1 MKLSLVSLGSS
12 LGLVLA
18 TPTVRSTKA
27 ATRNCEEYMIPV
39 SVSSTVFIP
48 SFEHFNDDFDVV
60 DFVSYLARRDFQTA
74 LNPFSGTKN
83 VTGTYT
89 IGATICSPTKD
100 TAKSKT
106 LLLATHGLGYDR
118 RYWDSGIQAA
128 NYSFVDFALERGY
141 SVFFYDRLGTGSSSK
156 VSGYDEAQASTQLAI
171 LQQLTS
177 FLRSG
182 QYTGTL
188 GKPSKLVHVGHSF
201 GSSLSNALIATTP
214 QLSDAAILTGIAYN
228 GTQFGTVLES
238 FGLRIATGQAPGK
251 WTGRDNGYLT
261 WVDAPANAVAFY
273 KGGSY
278 DKEVLWYSEDNKQP
292 IAIIEF
298 LTLAT
303 LPAAAL
309 AFTGPTMVISGE
321 FDWIVCGGNCVGV
334 LDHPTKELFP
344 NATDLQINVHPKAGH
359 GFNFAYNATG
369 AYTAMLDYLNKH
381 NL

>member
-118 RYWDSGIQAA
+118 RC
-128 NYSFVDFALERGY
+128 
-141 SVFFYDRLGTGSSSK
+141 VFRNI
-156 VSGYDEAQASTQLAI
+156 DETCTDYLA
-171 LQQLTS
+171 
-177 FLRSG
+177 G
-182 QYTGTL
+182 TGTL
-188 GKPSKLVHVGHSF
+188 ASKPQ
-201 GSSLSNALIATTP
+201 TTA
-214 QLSDAAILTGIAYN
+214 SWT
-228 GTQFGTVLES
+228 
-238 FGLRIATGQAPGK
+238 LR
-251 WTGRDNGYLT
+251 
-261 WVDAPANAVAFY
+261 
-273 KGGSY
+273 
-278 DKEVLWYSEDNKQP
+278 
-292 IAIIEF
+292 
-298 LTLAT
+298 
-303 LPAAAL
+303 
-309 AFTGPTMVISGE
+309 
-321 FDWIVCGGNCVGV
+321 
-334 LDHPTKELFP
+334 
-344 NATDLQINVHPKAGH
+344 
-359 GFNFAYNATG
+359 
-369 AYTAMLDYLNKH
+369 
-381 NL
+381 